1 MFRNSLKTR
10 LALSYA
16 LLFFVS
22 CLIIMTIC
30 SYLVYQLLNNA
41 YDANAERIAR
51 RSAEL
56 HLLGRRTGS
65 FNEILPGSAFPE
77 EERKLLEQKFPGMT
91 ILFTGYRF
99 GGSSPEEKKR
109 YYTAFAL
116 QGKEYCEIRLLSNG
130 GVYRKKIFPEHNKSS
145 LRNYFSNLLLNRGQE
160 NFGITIFEKDNTPY
174 LESHPGAVPPGVLKK
189 LLSHSAPQ
197 NIDKFRYALFYF
209 ADGRKAVIATGLSQR
224 LAYLADITSIGAIL
238 LGCMTAAG
246 ALIAWFLT
254 RRFIR
259 GVKETTLAMNRIS
272 SGDYSFRVREST
284 DHDRE
289 IQELTATF
297 NAMNERTENLLKELR
312 TVSDNVAHDLR
323 TPLTRISGTV
333 ELMLTR
339 KDLPEDTWNDCV
351 SIAEEISR
359 LKELV
364 NTIMDIS
371 RTNSAPGMLQLNKMD
386 LNAVTA
392 DFCEFM
398 QVAFEEKCLEF
409 SLQLPEEKIFVEA
422 DKKMFQRLLSN
433 LLGNAL
439 KFTEKGFVAVE
450 IRKEGN
456 SVKLSV
462 ADSGCGIPR
471 EDHSQVFKRFF
482 RSDAS
487 RHLQGNG
494 LGLSLVKA
502 IVKAHKWSIELASTP
517 GEGSLFTV
525 NIPESSAP

>member
-22 CLIIMTIC
+22 CLAIMTLC
-30 SYLVYQLLNNA
+30 SYLVYNLLNNA
-41 YDANAERIAR
+41 YDANARQIAKR
-51 RSAEL
+51 AAEL
-56 HLLGRRTGS
+56 YILGRRIGS
-65 FNEILPGSAFPE
+65 FNEILHGDQYPE
-77 EERKLLEQKFPGMT
+77 KERVLLEEKYPDSKVIFA
-91 ILFTGYRF
+91 GYRF
-99 GGSSPEEKKR
+99 GGTTPQDKTR
-109 YYTAFAL
+109 YYTAFVL
-116 QGKEYCEIRLLSNG
+116 QGSEYYEMRILANG
-130 GVYRKKIFPEHNKSS
+130 GIFRKKIYPEHNKNS
-145 LRNYFSNLLLNRGQE
+145 LRNYFSNLILNRGQE
-160 NFGITIFEKDNTPY
+160 NFGIAILEKDNTLF
-174 LESHPGAVPPGVLKK
+174 LESHRGAIPSKIRK
-189 LLSHSAPQ
+189 IMQQHSFPA
-197 NIDKFRYALFYF
+197 NVDKFRYTLFPF
-209 ADGRKAVIATGLSQR
+209 ADGRKLIIATGLSQR
-224 LAYLADITSIGAIL
+224 LAYLADITSVGAIV
-238 LGCMTAAG
+238 LGCMTLAG
-246 ALIAWFLT
+246 TIIAWLLT

-272 SGDYSFRVREST
+272 AGDYSIRLREST

-333 ELMLTR
+333 ELILTR
-339 KDLPEDTWNDCV
+339 KDLPEDMRSDCASV
-351 SIAEEISR
+351 AEEISR

-371 RTNSAPGMLQLNKMD
+371 RTNATPQALQLSKVD
-386 LNAVTA
+386 IAAVTA

-398 QVAFEEKCLEF
+398 QVAFEDKGLDF
-409 SLQLPEEKIFVEA
+409 SVRIPEQEIFIEA

-439 KFTEKGFVAVE
+439 KFTERGFAALDLR
-450 IRKEGN
+450 IEGEKI
-456 SVKLSV
+456 KLSV
-462 ADSGCGIPR
+462 ADSGCGIPQ
-471 EDHSQVFKRFF
+471 EEQALVFKRFF

-502 IVKAHKWSIELASTP
+502 IVKAHHWEIDLASTQ
-517 GEGSLFTV
+517 GEGSVFTV
-525 NIPESSAP
+525 TIPLHR

>member
-1 MFRNSLKTR
+1 MFHNSLKTR

-22 CLIIMTIC
+22 CLAIMTLC
-30 SYLVYQLLNNA
+30 SCLVYNLLNNA
-41 YDANAERIAR
+41 YDANAQRIAKR
-51 RSAEL
+51 TFEL
-56 HLLGRRTGS
+56 HILGRRSGS
-65 FNEILPGSAFPE
+65 FNEILPGSSFPE
-77 EERKLLEQKFPGMT
+77 DERKLLEEKFPGIV
-91 ILFTGYRF
+91 ILFTGCRS
-99 GGSSPEEKKR
+99 GGSDSQSPKR

-116 QGKEYCEIRLLSNG
+116 HNDEYCEVRLTANG
-130 GVYRKKIFPEHNKSS
+130 GFFRKKVYPEHNKSA

-160 NFGITIFEKDNTPY
+160 NFGIALFEKDNSLY
-174 LESHPGAVPPGVLKK
+174 LESHSGAVPQKILTH
-189 LLSHSAPQ
+189 LHSADVPV
-197 NIDKFRYALFYF
+197 NIEKFRYSQYSF
-209 ADGRKAVIATGLSQR
+209 ADGRKLVIATGLSQR
-224 LAYLADITSIGAIL
+224 LAYLADITTIGAIL
-238 LGCMTAAG
+238 LGCMTVAG
-246 ALIAWFLT
+246 TIIAWLLT

-272 SGDYSFRVREST
+272 AGDYSIRLREST

-333 ELMLTR
+333 ELILTR
-339 KDLPEDTWNDCV
+339 KDLPEDMRSDCASV
-351 SIAEEISR
+351 AEEISR

-371 RTNSAPGMLQLNKMD
+371 RTNATPQALQLSKVD
-386 LNAVTA
+386 IAAVTA

-398 QVAFEEKCLEF
+398 QVAFEDKGLDF
-409 SLQLPEEKIFVEA
+409 SVRIPEQEIFIEA

-439 KFTEKGFVAVE
+439 KFTERGFAALDLR
-450 IRKEGN
+450 IEGEKI
-456 SVKLSV
+456 KLSV
-462 ADSGCGIPR
+462 ADSGCGIPQ
-471 EDHSQVFKRFF
+471 EEQALVFKRFF

-502 IVKAHKWSIELASTP
+502 IIKAHHWEIDLASTQ
-517 GEGSLFTV
+517 GEGSVFTV
-525 NIPESSAP
+525 TIPLHR